1 MRAPNLREGT
11 AQTWWTDGLTE
22 VRGLSTQVGEHD
34 RSTPLALI
42 LLLGEEEGTMSHLHP
57 KPDRYLSEVYCD
69 YPLALGRCDHPRA
82 LSRIFAV
89 LHRRNAS
96 LAIE

>member
-1 MRAPNLREGT
+1 
-11 AQTWWTDGLTE
+11 
-22 VRGLSTQVGEHD
+22 
-34 RSTPLALI
+34 
-42 LLLGEEEGTMSHLHP
+42 MSRLHP

-69 YPLALGRCDHPRA
+69 YPLALGRCDYPLA
-82 LSRIFAV
+82 LGRIFAV